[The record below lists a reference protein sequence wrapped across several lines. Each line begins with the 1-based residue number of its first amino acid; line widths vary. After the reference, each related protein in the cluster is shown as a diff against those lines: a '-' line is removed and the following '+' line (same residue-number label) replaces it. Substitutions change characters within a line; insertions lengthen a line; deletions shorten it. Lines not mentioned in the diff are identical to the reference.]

1 MRGRGR
7 AGRGGSSRATRW
19 LALLSTGLLGVLV
32 AAPVASGA
40 PEPSPATLTQLAYD
54 GTTLAG
60 VLTLRATS
68 GDVVVDPASLQVT
81 AAGTTAQAT
90 VESATTM
97 RCSSSSTRVGR

>member
-60 VLTLRATS
+60 VLTLRAL
-68 GDVVVDPASLQVT
+68 SLIHI
-81 AAGTTAQAT
+81 
-90 VESATTM
+90 
-97 RCSSSSTRVGR
+97 